1 MKSSSRV
8 AKTVILTIEK
18 TCLLQ
23 DGAKTVVIVRI
34 GRVVVVRV
42 GHAIVAAIDAVR
54 AAIV

>member
-23 DGAKTVVIVRI
+23 DGAETVVIVRVI
-34 GRVVVVRV
+34 RVVSIRVR
-42 GHAIVAAIDAVR
+42 HARVAAIDAVR